1 MNVNNLKCSLSNDT
15 ELQDKDLTLQETLEP
30 VSFGVNAIV
39 QTYSKLDDSIEKKKD
54 LGFIRELIKDIDKLI
69 LIG

>member
-1 MNVNNLKCSLSNDT
+1 LSNDT
-15 ELQDKDLTLQETLEP
+15 ALPGNTLTLQETLEP
-30 VSFGVNAIV
+30 VRFGVNAIV

-69 LIG
+69 LKG